1 MVAWQKSYIPSSTL
15 FDKLWLAQVS
25 GTSSGRQHIILFR
38 LGPGAIWRLWIW
50 RLWRSSRRL
59 WGRRRRHR
67 VPPSVRLHC
76 SRGFFSVVWLL
87 QEPRWR
93 CIRYA
98 PRADFSATTEALVDG
113 KSYSSGFLRY
123 CLECVVL
130 CVSFPAFAISA
141 SRHAQWCSL
150 HSMGI

>member
-1 MVAWQKSYIPSSTL
+1 MGEAAEASGPSFCTASLQPWL
-15 FDKLWLAQVS
+15 F
-25 GTSSGRQHIILFR
+25 
-38 LGPGAIWRLWIW
+38 
-50 RLWRSSRRL
+50 
-59 WGRRRRHR
+59 
-67 VPPSVRLHC
+67 
-76 SRGFFSVVWLL
+76 

-130 CVSFPAFAISA
+130 CVSFPAFVISA